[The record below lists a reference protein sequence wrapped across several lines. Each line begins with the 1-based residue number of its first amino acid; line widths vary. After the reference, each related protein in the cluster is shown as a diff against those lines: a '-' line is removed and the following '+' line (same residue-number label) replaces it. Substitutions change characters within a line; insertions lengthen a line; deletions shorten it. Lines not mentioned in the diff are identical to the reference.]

1 MAIEITEATRHAV
14 AEALFNSITMLS
26 FWGERAS
33 PDAIRDQIDECN
45 AALRKLGC
53 SELVDGMPERRRLP
67 QSILD
72 EL

>member
-1 MAIEITEATRHAV
+1 MAIELTEATRHAV
-14 AEALFNSITMLS
+14 AKALFNSITILS
-26 FWGERAS
+26 FWGKQAS
-33 PDAIRDQIDECN
+33 PDAIQAQIDECN

-53 SELVDGMPERRRLP
+53 HELVDGMPERRLP